1 MKSGIRST
9 GLARYRAIAPSA
21 TFAVSGT
28 SRSPSR
34 DAIIRA
40 SRGRTS
46 NRSFMADPAR
56 PSGRSP
62 ARARGNPARGAFAAR
77 GRSVSREALGED
89 LGDVPGLDLVG
100 DLLRLHA
107 VLEHREAEGTGRGQ
121 DVGIHLHRLL
131 DAQLVHAAPLA
142 LLHPDAAAPTAAAE

>member
-28 SRSPSR
+28 SRSPSS

-40 SRGRTS
+40 RRGRTS
-46 NRSFMADPAR
+46 NRSFMVDPAR
-56 PSGRSP
+56 APGP
-62 ARARGNPARGAFAAR
+62 VARRETL
-77 GRSVSREALGED
+77 VSRQPLGED

-121 DVGIHLHRLL
+121 DVRIHLHRLL
-131 DAQLVHAAPLA
+131 DPQLVHAAALT
-142 LLHPDAAAPTAAAE
+142 LLHPDAAAPTPATEPPGPAEAHL